1 MSLWGDL
8 SRKLGFTAGDDDR
21 EEELEDSELSEEE
34 EEEDYPEEDEARDAF
49 QFPNPFRKRPSTK
62 NRVQADYDEDSAP
75 VNSQRGGTVIHDP
88 RIESR
93 GVSGSQAVSPYT
105 HCERII
111 EVRQVN
117 DCRNIIKFLLE
128 GESVMLNL
136 ENIEPKDCTR
146 VVDLLSGAAFALQG
160 RLVKIAH
167 LSYLLAPQ
175 NVEVI
180 DLSAG
185 VTDRARYR

>member
-34 EEEDYPEEDEARDAF
+34 EEDYPEEDEERESF
-49 QFPNPFRKRPSTK
+49 QFPNPFRKRPAQRS
-62 NRVQADYDEDSAP
+62 RVPVDDDEDSVEA
-75 VNSQRGGTVIHDP
+75 NSKRGGNVIHDP
-88 RIESR
+88 RFESL
-93 GVSGSQAVSPYT
+93 GGSGTQAVSPYT

-128 GESVMLNL
+128 GDSVMLNL

-175 NVEVI
+175 NVEVV
-180 DLSAG
+180 DLSAN

>member
-8 SRKLGFTAGDDDR
+8 SRKLGFTSGDDDH

-34 EEEDYPEEDEARDAF
+34 EEDYPEEDEERGSF
-49 QFPNPFRKRPSTK
+49 QFPNPFRKRPSP
-62 NRVQADYDEDSAP
+62 RSRIQVDDDEDSAQTNDP
-75 VNSQRGGTVIHDP
+75 RGGNVIHDP

-93 GVSGSQAVSPYT
+93 GAGAQAASPYT